1 MSISQEQIILA
12 ALCRDKSFTTLAAPF
27 LKSDYFTEVAD
38 NTVYEAIN
46 AYIAT
51 YDALPSEA
59 ALLYE
64 VTKGEI
70 PPDKKTELEGYV
82 TDLYKMDLPT
92 AEWLKDHAEKFC
104 REKAA
109 YNAIMTS
116 IAIYNGDEKKLK
128 PEIIPDMLRDAVNI
142 TFDVSIGHDWFED
155 AAARYEYYTNP
166 IARVP
171 FQLDVFNRITGGGVP
186 RKTLN
191 IVAAGIN
198 AGKTG
203 FMCNLAAGYVKAGY
217 NVLYITLE
225 MAEEEISRRIDAN
238 LLNIPMDRL
247 PKIGK
252 TEFLNQIDYIKQ
264 KGYGKLILKQYEAGI
279 GHSGHFRHIIRE
291 LKAKRG
297 LDIDVMFV
305 DYLGICAS
313 ALISHGKSNSYEY
326 QKFIA
331 QELRNIGITYD
342 MVVWTGVQ
350 FNRQGARSTDNSM
363 EDVADSHGVPATA
376 DFMVALTRTDELD
389 EMNQVMCKQI
399 KSRYGDKS
407 ELLRFVL
414 GVNQARQQYY
424 DVENPALSKLKAT
437 ESRRVEAD
445 ASSIPTGGT
454 AARFAN
460 LL

>member
-1 MSISQEQIILA
+1 M
-12 ALCRDKSFTTLAAPF
+12 
-27 LKSDYFTEVAD
+27 
-38 NTVYEAIN
+38 
-46 AYIAT
+46 
-51 YDALPSEA
+51 
-59 ALLYE
+59 
-64 VTKGEI
+64 
-70 PPDKKTELEGYV
+70 
-82 TDLYKMDLPT
+82 
-92 AEWLKDHAEKFC
+92 
-104 REKAA
+104 
-109 YNAIMTS
+109 
-116 IAIYNGDEKKLK
+116 K

-142 TFDVSIGHDWFED
+142 TFDVSIGHDWLED

-166 IARVP
+166 IARIP
-171 FQLDVFNRITGGGVP
+171 FQLDVFNRVTGGGIP

-191 IVAAGIN
+191 VVAAGVN

-238 LLNIPMDRL
+238 LLNVPMDRL

-279 GHSGHFRHIIRE
+279 GHSGHFRHILRE
-291 LKAKRG
+291 LKTKRNI
-297 LDIDVMFV
+297 DIDVMFV

-331 QELRNIGITYD
+331 QELRNIGITHD
-342 MVVWTGVQ
+342 IAVWTGVQ
-350 FNRQGARSTDNSM
+350 FNRQGMKSTDASM
-363 EDVADSHGVPATA
+363 DDVADSMGVPATA
-376 DFMVALTRTDELD
+376 DYMVSLTRTDELD

-407 ELLRFVL
+407 ELLRFVV

-445 ASSIPTGGT
+445 ASDVPRGST

>member
-27 LKSDYFTEVAD
+27 LKPDYFTDEAD

-64 VTKGEI
+64 ATKGEI
-70 PPDKKTELEGYV
+70 PPEKKAELEAYV
-82 TDLYKMDLPT
+82 AALYKMDLPT
-92 AEWLKDHAEKFC
+92 DEWLKDHAEKFC

-142 TFDVSIGHDWFED
+142 TFDVSIGHDWLED

-166 IARVP
+166 IARIP
-171 FQLDVFNRITGGGVP
+171 FQLDVFNRVTGGGVP

-191 IVAAGIN
+191 IVAAGVN

-238 LLNIPMDRL
+238 LLNVPMDRL

-279 GHSGHFRHIIRE
+279 GHSGHFRHILRE

-331 QELRNIGITYD
+331 QELRNIGITHD
-342 MVVWTGVQ
+342 IVVWTGVQ
-350 FNRQGARSTDNSM
+350 FNRQGMRSSDASM
-363 EDVADSHGVPATA
+363 DDVADSVGVPQTA
-376 DFMVALTRTDELD
+376 DYMVSLTRTDELD

-445 ASSIPTGGT
+445 ASSTPKGGT

>member
-70 PPDKKTELEGYV
+70 PPEKKAELEGYV
-82 TDLYKMDLPT
+82 AVLYKMDLPT

-142 TFDVSIGHDWFED
+142 TFDVSIGHDWLED

-166 IARVP
+166 IARIP
-171 FQLDVFNRITGGGVP
+171 FQLDVFNRVTGGGIP

-191 IVAAGIN
+191 VVAAGVN

-238 LLNIPMDRL
+238 LLNVPMDRL

-291 LKAKRG
+291 LKAKRNI
-297 LDIDVMFV
+297 DIDVMFV

-331 QELRNIGITYD
+331 QELRNIGITHD
-342 MVVWTGVQ
+342 IAVWTGVQ
-350 FNRQGARSTDNSM
+350 FNRQGMKSTDASM
-363 EDVADSHGVPATA
+363 DDVADSMGVPATA
-376 DFMVALTRTDELD
+376 DYMVSLTRTDELD

-407 ELLRFVL
+407 ELLRFVV

-445 ASSIPTGGT
+445 ASDVPRGST